1 MRQTVARWFDLVT
14 KWTRRGESARER
26 IMLWVHNVGN
36 CSSLLFTTGP
46 TLLNAVTQ
54 APSSHHV
61 DTGAGHVGAFGS
73 GKDVRRVEDDLLLKG
88 SGQFT
93 DDVTADALTHLF
105 FLRSPYAHAHINS
118 IDVQAAQSM
127 PGVLLIVTGAD
138 FVAAGA
144 NPLPGVA
151 GFMRADGTPARSAPR
166 HALAVGRVRFVGEP
180 LAAVV
185 AKTLEQARLAAEAI
199 DVTYDALPV
208 AVHLDDATAIG
219 APLMCEELGD
229 NIAAEMRHGDA
240 KATADAFAAAK
251 HIVKLNLT
259 NQRVS
264 AVSLE
269 PRSVLHTF
277 DTASDR
283 LTIRMST
290 QMPSGLRDTVCAA
303 LNIPKAQVRV
313 VVGDVG
319 GGFGMKT
326 GAYPEDV
333 AVAFCCRALKQP
345 VKWIGDRGEE
355 FLSAGHGRDVVSVAE
370 LALNEHGK
378 ILALR
383 VVSQANIGAYA
394 TGVAVA
400 ISLMIGPWV
409 QTSVYDI
416 NTIDFHFKGVLTNT
430 APVGAYRGAGR
441 PEAIFVMER
450 LMDEAA
456 RQIGIDRIELRRRN
470 FIQPSQM
477 PYMNP
482 MKQLYDSGK
491 FEQVMNQG
499 LAQADWSGFEAREA
513 ASIQRGKWRGL
524 GIATFLEWTG
534 GNVFEERVTVT
545 VKAEGII
552 EVFSAVQA
560 MGQGIATT
568 LAQLVVDSFGV
579 PMDKVR
585 IVLGDTDRGDGF
597 GSAGSRSLFTGGS
610 AVRIGSERTIN
621 AAKQLAADQLEV
633 AAGDIT
639 YADATFTV
647 AGTDISI
654 DLFSLAAKQ
663 TARRIFVES
672 TSTVS
677 GPSWPNGCHICEV
690 EVDQDTGHVEVV
702 AYSSVN
708 DVGRVI
714 NPMIVRGQLDGGA
727 VQGLGQA
734 LCEHLQ
740 YDRES
745 GQLVTGSMM
754 DYAVPHADIVGP
766 MTHQLDQ
773 STPCL
778 NNPLGVKGVGEL
790 GTIGATPALV
800 NAVADAFARNG
811 LAAKT
816 PLLQMPLTA
825 SRVWQL
831 MQKM

>member
-1 MRQTVARWFDLVT
+1 M
-14 KWTRRGESARER
+14 
-26 IMLWVHNVGN
+26 
-36 CSSLLFTTGP
+36 
-46 TLLNAVTQ
+46 NAVPQSIATN
-54 APSSHHV
+54 
-61 DTGAGHVGAFGS
+61 DTDQSERHVGSFGTFGTFGTFGSFGTFGTFGTFGS
-73 GKDVRRVEDDLLLKG
+73 GHDVLRVEDDLLLKG
-88 SGQFT
+88 SGLFT
-93 DDVTADALTHLF
+93 DDVAADKLGHLF
-105 FLRSPYAHAHINS
+105 FLRSPYAHADIASVDAH
-118 IDVQAAQSM
+118 VARAM

-138 FVAAGA
+138 MAAAGA
-144 NPLPGVA
+144 KPVPGVA
-151 GFMRADGTPARSAPR
+151 GFTRADGTPARSANR
-166 HALAVGRVRFVGEP
+166 YALAVGRVRFVGEP
-180 LAAVV
+180 VVAVV
-185 AKTLEQARLAAEAI
+185 AKTLDQARLAAEAI
-199 DVTYDALPV
+199 NVSYDALPV
-208 AVHLDDATAIG
+208 AVHLDDATAVG
-219 APLMCEELGD
+219 APLLCAELND
-229 NIAAEMRHGDA
+229 NIAAEMRHGNA
-240 KATADAFAAAK
+240 QATATAFAAAK
-251 HIVKLNLT
+251 HVVTLALT

-264 AVSLE
+264 AFALE

-277 DTASDR
+277 DDASGR
-283 LTIRMST
+283 LTIRMSS
-290 QMPSGLRDTVCAA
+290 QMPSGLRDTVCGA
-303 LNIPKAQVRV
+303 LNIAKEQVRV

-333 AVAFCCRALKQP
+333 AVAFCCRSLKLA
-345 VKWIGDRGEE
+345 VKWIADRGEE
-355 FLSAGHGRDVVSVAE
+355 FLSAGHGRDVTSVAE
-370 LALNEHGK
+370 LALDEHGK

-383 VVSQANIGAYA
+383 VVSQANMGAYA

-400 ISLMIGPWV
+400 IALMIGPWV

-430 APVGAYRGAGR
+430 APIGAYRGAGR
-441 PEAIFVMER
+441 PEAIYIIER

-456 RQIGIDRIELRRRN
+456 RQTGIDRIELRRRN
-470 FIQPSQM
+470 FIAASQM
-477 PYMNP
+477 PYKNAMA
-482 MKQLYDSGK
+482 QLYDSGN

-499 LAQADWSGFEAREA
+499 LALADWAGFSTREVE
-513 ASIQRGKWRGL
+513 SKQRGAWRGL

-534 GNVFEERVTVT
+534 GNAFQERVTVT
-545 VKAEGII
+545 IKPEGVI

-579 PMDKVR
+579 PINKVR

-597 GSAGSRSLFTGGS
+597 GSAGSRSIFAGGS
-610 AVRIGSERTIN
+610 AVRLGSERTID
-621 AAKQLAADQLEV
+621 AAKLLAADALEV
-633 AAGDIT
+633 AAGDLS
-639 YADATFTV
+639 YADTKFTV
-647 AGTDISI
+647 TGTDLSI
-654 DLFSLAAKQ
+654 DLFSLAAQQ
-663 TARRIFVES
+663 TERRIFVES
-672 TSTVS
+672 TSTVA

-690 EVDQDTGHVEVV
+690 EIDPHTGHVEVV

-754 DYAVPHADIVGP
+754 DYAVPHSDIVGL
-766 MTHQLDQ
+766 MTHKLDE

-811 LAAKT
+811 LASVT

-825 SRVWQL
+825 ARVWQL
-831 MQKM
+831 MQKT

>member
-1 MRQTVARWFDLVT
+1 MNATTDT
-14 KWTRRGESARER
+14 P
-26 IMLWVHNVGN
+26 
-36 CSSLLFTTGP
+36 FTT
-46 TLLNAVTQ
+46 
-54 APSSHHV
+54 S
-61 DTGAGHVGAFGS
+61 AGRTGAFGS

-88 SGQFT
+88 AGQFT

-105 FLRSPYAHAHINS
+105 FLRSPYAHADIAS
-118 IDVQAAQSM
+118 IDVQAALAM
-127 PGVLLIVTGAD
+127 PGVLLIVTGPD
-138 FVAAGA
+138 LVQAGVK
-144 NPLPGVA
+144 PVPGVA
-151 GFMRADGTPARSAPR
+151 GFMRADGTPARSSPR

-180 LAAVV
+180 VVAVV
-185 AKTLEQARLAAEAI
+185 AQTLKQARLAAEAI
-199 DVTYDALPV
+199 DVSYDALPV
-208 AVHLDDATAIG
+208 AVHLDDATAPR
-219 APLMCEELGD
+219 APLMCEALGD
-229 NIAAEMRHGDA
+229 NVAAEMRHGNV
-240 KATADAFAAAK
+240 KATAEAFAAAK
-251 HIVKLNLT
+251 HVVKLNLT

-264 AVSLE
+264 AFSLE

-277 DTASDR
+277 DAPSGR
-283 LTIRMST
+283 LTIRMSS
-290 QMPSGLRDTVCAA
+290 QMPSGLRDTVCGA
-303 LNIPKAQVRV
+303 LNLPKENVRV

-333 AVAFCCRALKQP
+333 AVAFCCRALKQS
-345 VKWIGDRGEE
+345 VKWIGDRSEE
-355 FLSAGHGRDVVSVAE
+355 FLSAGHGRDVESVAE
-370 LALNEHGK
+370 LALDEHGK

-400 ISLMIGPWV
+400 IALMIGPWV

-416 NTIDFHFKGVLTNT
+416 STIDFHFKGVLTNT
-430 APVGAYRGAGR
+430 APIGAYRGAGR
-441 PEAIFVMER
+441 PEAIFIIER

-470 FIQPSQM
+470 FIGPTQM
-477 PYMNP
+477 PYTNP
-482 MKQLYDSGK
+482 MKQVYDSGK

-499 LAQADWSGFEAREA
+499 LVLADWTGFEAREA
-513 ASIQRGKWRGL
+513 ASKLRGKWRGI

-545 VKAEGII
+545 VKPEGII

-610 AVRIGSERTIN
+610 AVRIGSERTID
-621 AAKQLAADQLEV
+621 AAKLLAADELEV
-633 AAGDIT
+633 SAGDLS
-639 YADATFTV
+639 YSDATFTV

-654 DLFSLAAKQ
+654 DLFALAAKQ
-663 TARRIFVES
+663 SGRRIFVES
-672 TSTVS
+672 TSAVA

-690 EVDQDTGHVEVV
+690 EIDPDTGHVEVV

-714 NPMIVRGQLDGGA
+714 NPMIVRGQLDGGV

-754 DYAVPHADIVGP
+754 DYAVPHTDIMGA
-766 MTHQLDQ
+766 MTHELDQ
-773 STPCL
+773 SSPCL

-790 GTIGATPALV
+790 GTIGATPAAV
-800 NAVADAFARNG
+800 NAVADAFSRNG
-811 LAAKT
+811 FAAKT
-816 PLLQMPLTA
+816 PMLHMPLTA
-825 SRVWQL
+825 VRVWEL
-831 MQKM
+831 LRAG